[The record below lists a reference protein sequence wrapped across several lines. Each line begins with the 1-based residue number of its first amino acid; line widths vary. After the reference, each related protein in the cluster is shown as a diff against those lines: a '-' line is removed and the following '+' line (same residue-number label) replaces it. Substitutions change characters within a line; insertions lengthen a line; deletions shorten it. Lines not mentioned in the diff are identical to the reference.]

1 MRDGG
6 RRRRE
11 RSGQRTGGPAAR
23 TRIRATA
30 SKVSR
35 GATSLAD
42 HSHLAD
48 RSRLAERSPSGL
60 PGQPAPNG
68 NRGTVNRL
76 EGLRVSVRGG
86 RRPQETSRGRGAT
99 NPALLR
105 AARSNG
111 EANRRVGQVGLVRG
125 VGRVGL
131 GGRVDPVGRVDL
143 ARGRGAPS
151 LRAAT
156 AGPPAPLRAS
166 PPAPLSASPP
176 APLRAGRGRN
186 VRTTTATASAET
198 TSPIGNSCRA
208 VAAEQRR
215 RMSRLL
221 TFIFSTSGVVVGL
234 LVAAVAVWRRPASRA
249 ARRFLIAVA
258 LFYTVAATYAV
269 PAAIGSLLSR
279 GYHPFQPGDAPGG
292 VTAIVLLGSGAER
305 VFRWNAKPWAILD
318 AVGAA
323 RVAEAARVYRT
334 INPACLII
342 SGGGLDP
349 FRERG
354 ATSLMMRDA

>member
-6 RRRRE
+6 RRHRE

-42 HSHLAD
+42 HSHLAE
-48 RSRLAERSPSGL
+48 RSRLPERSPSGL

-76 EGLRVSVRGG
+76 EGLRVNVRGG
-86 RRPQETSRGRGAT
+86 QRPQETSRGRGAT

-111 EANRRVGQVGLVRG
+111 EASRRVGQVGLVGG

-131 GGRVDPVGRVDL
+131 VGRVDPVGRVDL
-143 ARGRGAPS
+143 ARGRGALINP
-151 LRAAT
+151 AAT
-156 AGPPAPLRAS
+156 ADPPAPLRAS
-166 PPAPLSASPP
+166 L
-176 APLRAGRGRN
+176 GRT
-186 VRTTTATASAET
+186 VRTTTATASAGT

-221 TFIFSTSGVVVGL
+221 TFIFSTSGAVVGL

-323 RVAEAARVYRT
+323 RVAEAARLYRT

-354 ATSLMMRDA
+354 ATSLMMRDALVALGVPAEII